1 MKAKNI
7 VYTLLMVLA
16 FICLAIFIVL
26 YMSGNEKLTGPFLT
40 TFFIAL
46 AIGFQGFVRLKSF
59 SYTIWIFAAVTASMY
74 YPQYFTQIGDFELK
88 RLIVP
93 LLQIIMFGMGSQMS
107 IHDFTGVIKMPKG
120 VIIGIVSQFSVM
132 PLVGFSIAYGFNFP
146 AEIAAGVLLIGCAP
160 SGLASNVMSYIAR
173 ANLALAVTLA
183 AIATMLSPLLTPFL
197 MKILAGQ
204 YIEVQFWSMMLDII
218 NMMILPIIAGFIF
231 NLFSKGNES
240 RKSKILQLSG
250 YFIVIVIKN
259 IILLESTETGFG
271 GAFTTFLWDLFWFF
285 LLPIVV
291 SLSLK
296 RIFKDF
302 EKWMDKVLSFVS
314 MAGIAV
320 IITIITAAGRDSLL
334 DVGLLL
340 ILATLIHNLAGYSL
354 GYMSAKLFKMSE
366 RDCRTV
372 AFEVGMQ
379 NGGLASGLALQM
391 GKIATVGL
399 APAIFGPLMNITGS
413 SLATYWRGKP
423 VKDEEENIPIR
434 EKEEIIE

>member
-1 MKAKNI
+1 MSKKNLI
-7 VYTLLMVLA
+7 PKILMA
-16 FICLAIFIVL
+16 FAFLCFAIFIIL
-26 YMSGNEKLTGPFLT
+26 YLTDKGTLTGPFLT
-40 TFFIAL
+40 GFFITL
-46 AIGFQGFVRLKSF
+46 AISFQGFPKLKSF
-59 SYTIWIFAAVTASMY
+59 SYTVWIFAAVTASMY
-74 YPQYFTQIGDFELK
+74 YPEYFSNIGNFELK
-88 RLIVP
+88 KLIVP

-107 IHDFTGVIKMPKG
+107 VNDFAGVIKMPKG
-120 VIIGIVSQFSVM
+120 VIIGIVSQYSIM
-132 PLVGFSIAYGFNFP
+132 PLVGFTIATLFNFP
-146 AEIAAGVLLIGCAP
+146 TEIAAGVLLIGCAP

-183 AIATMLSPLLTPFL
+183 AIATLLSPLMTPLL
-197 MKILAGQ
+197 MKTLAGQ
-204 YIEVQFWSMMLDII
+204 YIEIKFWSIMLDII

-231 NLFSKGNES
+231 NLFSKGGISNKNRLIQLAS
-240 RKSKILQLSG
+240 YLLIIL
-250 YFIVIVIKN
+250 IKN
-259 IILLESTETGFG
+259 YIYLKSADVTIQVVSW
-271 GAFTTFLWDLFWFF
+271 AFLRDLIWFF
-285 LLPIVV
+285 ILPMVV
-291 SLSLK
+291 ASSLK
-296 RIFKDF
+296 AIFKNF
-302 EKWMDKVLSFVS
+302 ETWMDKVLSFVS

-354 GYMSAKLFKMSE
+354 GYFFAKLFKMSE
-366 RDCRTV
+366 KDCRTV

-423 VKDEEENIPIR
+423 PKEKGVKSVN
-434 EKEEIIE
+434 EKD

>member
-1 MKAKNI
+1 MSRKNI
-7 VYTLLMVLA
+7 IPKFLMAFA
-16 FICLAIFIVL
+16 FICLAIFIIL
-26 YMSGNEKLTGPFLT
+26 YLTDKGTFTGPFLT
-40 TFFIAL
+40 GFFITL
-46 AIGFQGFVRLKSF
+46 AISFQGFPKLKSF

-74 YPQYFTQIGDFELK
+74 YPEYFSNIGNFELK
-88 RLIVP
+88 KLIVP

-107 IHDFTGVIKMPKG
+107 VKDFAGVIKMPKG
-120 VIIGIVSQFSVM
+120 VIIGIVSQYSIM
-132 PLVGFSIAYGFNFP
+132 PLVGFTIATMFNFP
-146 AEIAAGVLLIGCAP
+146 TEIAAGVLLIGCAP

-183 AIATMLSPLLTPFL
+183 AIATLLSPLMTPLL
-197 MKILAGQ
+197 MKTLAGQ
-204 YIEVQFWSMMLDII
+204 YIEIKFWSMMLDII

-231 NLFSKGNES
+231 NLFSKSGI
-240 RKSKILQLSG
+240 SKKDRIIQLLSYIFIIL
-250 YFIVIVIKN
+250 IKN
-259 IILLESTETGFG
+259 YIYLKSAEVTLQVASW
-271 GAFTTFLWDLFWFF
+271 AFFRDLIWFF
-285 LLPIVV
+285 ILPMIVA
-291 SLSLK
+291 SSLK
-296 RIFKDF
+296 AIFKNF
-302 EKWMDKVLSFVS
+302 ETWMDKVLSFIS

-340 ILATLIHNLAGYSL
+340 IFATLIHNLAGYSL
-354 GYMSAKLFKMSE
+354 GYFFAKLFRMSE
-366 RDCRTV
+366 KDCRTV

-423 VKDEEENIPIR
+423 PKENVHKDIPQQDD
-434 EKEEIIE
+434 KL